1 LHNGFLVFK
10 RFEEGD
16 HVSEGVGDEMREE
29 YGVMIVLKGV
39 GEGEAAL
46 LFVLVHYRVDVSWV
60 KVEV

>member
-1 LHNGFLVFK
+1 
-10 RFEEGD
+10 
-16 HVSEGVGDEMREE
+16 MREE
-29 YGVMIVLKGV
+29 YSIVIVLEGV